1 MFEPT
6 GMWSKISDT
15 DQDKMM
21 SKILIVEDDRRIG
34 DLLSKNLA
42 QSNYEVTCANNFR
55 EAKALNHRDFDLVVC
70 DLLLPDGNGLEFC
83 KLIKS
88 RHSQLPVVIL
98 TALGTTDEKLVGF
111 DAGADDYM
119 VKPFEM
125 RELLARI
132 KVLLRR
138 YQSKED
144 KPKWLQYA
152 DLKIDLETMAVSR
165 AGKPIQLTPKEFKL
179 LVYFLENPERVLD
192 RVEIAEKVWQVRFD
206 TGTNFIDVYVTYLR
220 KKVDKSFETKLIH
233 TKQGVGFYLSSKV
246 L

>member
-15 DQDKMM
+15 DQDNMM

-42 QSNYEVTCANNFR
+42 QANYEVTWANNIR
-55 EAKALNHRDFDLVVC
+55 EAKALNHQDFDLVVC

-165 AGKPIQLTPKEFKL
+165 GGQAIQLTPKEFKL

-233 TKQGVGFYLSSKV
+233 TKQGVGFYLSTKV